1 MKRKHRKVNE
11 LIVIWQMIVVVVNLS
26 ICQRTRCM
34 NYVRRHDFGM
44 KTDIQQILRI
54 AEPRKH
60 ACVIEESNCSQTR
73 IELIVFRK
81 RVWLRCVEERS
92 FFFFEGCGFSA
103 ERTARQESV
112 KVKIN
117 KIEN

>member
-92 FFFFEGCGFSA
+92 FFFFSKDVA
-103 ERTARQESV
+103 SV
-112 KVKIN
+112 QKELRDKSQ
-117 KIEN
+117 